1 GGRQPLCGIG
11 VTSLIAEIPRP
22 AACSDR
28 IAASRPPPGPR
39 THTSTRFMPCPSA
52 SRAQASAAT
61 WAANGVLLREP
72 LKPTLPAL
80 AHVTTLPSRSLIVM
94 IVLLKL
100 ACTWA
105 TPFEPTLRSR
115 FFVFLTSA
123 TRYLRRGLAARSPGR
138 LRPDRSADRS
148 LRRRLGRRDRLL
160 HRARRLL
167 RALARP
173 CIRPRA
179 LPAHRKPSPVPQAA
193 IGADVHQ

>member
-1 GGRQPLCGIG
+1 MG
-11 VTSLIAEIPRP
+11 VTSLIAEISRP

-28 IAASRPPPGPR
+28 MAASRPPPGPR
-39 THTSTRFMPCPSA
+39 THTSTRFIPCPSA

-61 WAANGVLLREP
+61 WAAKGVLLREP

-80 AHVTTLPSRSLIVM
+80 AQVMTLPSRSAIVM

-115 FFVFLTSA
+115 FFAFLTSA
-123 TRYLRRGLAARSPGR
+123 TRYLLVRFRSSALGARLA
-138 LRPDRSADRS
+138 
-148 LRRRLGRRDRLL
+148 RRRLGRCDRLL

-167 RALARP
+167 RALSRP
-173 CIRPRA
+173 C
-179 LPAHRKPSPVPQAA
+179 
-193 IGADVHQ
+193 